1 MKALIISLESFQKGE
16 VPEEVKKYILTNH
29 GNVFTILDESSKI
42 KTNAPCKESKKSKRT
57 QAILRLNKI
66 GHRCIL
72 TGTFMS
78 KTPVNAYDQMKFL
91 SEDFFKEG
99 MFAFA
104 ERYEIRRALPSVRGA
119 RITLPEKDYETI
131 RKRLLSCGSDPYL
144 LSARMDSI
152 KSFYGVSREECM
164 HILKHPE
171 YTPFKNIDEL
181 WQRIGDTCIHLKK
194 EDILD
199 IPPKIYK
206 TYKVELTKE
215 QKKLYLQLQN
225 QHCTDNITVD
235 NGLKLYLRFQDI
247 CNGYEPVETEE
258 TVIVNGEEKHK
269 VELIPLK
276 ENPKLDL
283 LEELVEDIG
292 EEQIV
297 VWCSRAKLLHD
308 AKERLVNAGYTC
320 GVYDGKVKREDRE
333 KDYTAFENK
342 EIQILF
348 VNQASGAYGLDGL
361 KKANYAIYLCNSYS
375 VEQRV
380 QSENRTHRGLVKENK
395 YIIDLICENT
405 CEDTVTEA
413 LKQGKELLSTG
424 MTDASLFLLK
434 ED

>member
-16 VPEEVKKYILTNH
+16 VPEEVKKYIIANH

-42 KTNAPCKESKKSKRT
+42 KTNNPCKESKKSKRT
-57 QAILRLNKI
+57 QAILKLNKI

-131 RKRLLSCGSDPYL
+131 RKRLLSCGSDSYL

-164 HILKHPE
+164 HILKNKE

-181 WQRIGDTCIHLKK
+181 WNRIGDTCIHLKK

-283 LEELVEDIG
+283 LEELVEEIG
-292 EEQIV
+292 NEQIV

-308 AKERLVNAGYTC
+308 AKDRLEELGYSC
-320 GVYDGKVKREDRE
+320 GVYDGKVSKEDRE
-333 KDYTAFENK
+333 KDYSDFENK
-342 EIQILF
+342 KIQIIF
-348 VNQASGAYGLDGL
+348 VNQSSGAYGLDGL
-361 KKANYAIYLCNSYS
+361 KQANYAIYLCNSYS
-375 VEQRV
+375 VEQRE
-380 QSENRTHRGLVKENK
+380 QSEDRIYRGLVSTNK
-395 YIIDLICENT
+395 YIIDLTCQGT
-405 CEDTVTEA
+405 CEDRVTEA
-413 LKQGKELLSTG
+413 LKQGKQLLDTG
-424 MTDASLFLLK
+424 MTDASLFIL
-434 ED
+434 EE